1 MRKKWTVLVLMF
13 LFLSLAGVEPVHASS
28 VTYRN
33 QAELFVFVPNSTDLF
48 ENFKGLMP
56 GDTRTQE
63 IFLRNDSSQFVD
75 FFLKINPVKEEDEAL
90 LREMTLVIR
99 EEGEEIFREPLNER
113 GSFENYVKIKELFPE
128 SAFSWDLTLEVSKDM
143 GNEFMGKEAEVE
155 WIIMIEEIEEED
167 VEPLPLPEEPEEPEE
182 EDIDDKELPKT
193 GEQNENYLLY
203 GGGLLT
209 LGILVLLLDKKRKST
224 SN

>member
-1 MRKKWTVLVLMF
+1 MMKKKWTVLLLLF
-13 LFLSLAGVEPVHASS
+13 LFLSLTEGKPVHASS

-56 GDTRTQE
+56 GDVRTQE

-90 LREMTLVIR
+90 LRQMTLVIS
-99 EEGEEIFREPLNER
+99 EEGEEIFRESLDQQ
-113 GSFENYVKIKELFPE
+113 GSFENYVKIKELLPE
-128 SAFSWDLTLEVSKDM
+128 SEFRWDLSLEVSKEM

-155 WIIMIEEIEEED
+155 WVIMIEEIEDED
-167 VEPLPLPEEPEEPEE
+167 VDPLPLPEEPEEPEE
-182 EDIDDKELPKT
+182 EEELPKT
-193 GEQNENYLLY
+193 GEQTENYLLY
-203 GGGLLT
+203 GGGLLAM
-209 LGILVLLLDKKRKST
+209 GILVLFLDRKRKGA